1 MDIEEILSGSTIP
14 SNQTSGNYIYDNVP
28 FNISILVITGFFVV
42 LSVLW
47 SLGAI
52 ILHLIHYNNPYRQK
66 YIIRIIIMIPLYAV
80 TSWISLL
87 YQRKSWTLFV
97 DLFRDCYEAYVIYI
111 FFKLCVEFLGGVEAT
126 EAIMNEKPMEKYLVP
141 FCCLKFKP
149 GKAFYRQCLRNVIQ
163 YVIIR
168 PTMTFSSVFLYYF
181 GLFEEGDF
189 NPKSGY
195 LYVAIVNNISVCF
208 ALYYLA
214 LFYETMA
221 HELSPHRPLL
231 KFLCVKGIIFFT
243 YWQSVVIGFLGYFN
257 VFGEQHE
264 MKRYMEI
271 LLNEGFICFEMFV
284 AAIVHSIAFTHR
296 EYMIKDDELIPIS
309 TKSYFENLWNQT
321 RRRLLNRPNFR
332 ELLGMI
338 FEFLQAIV
346 DATNQGDVVK
356 DVVIS
361 TEVDRL
367 KNMMDRSEDYKKFE
381 DDTVTLERSLM
392 DLDDKL
398 EIHEENQI
406 PTKEIFFQEIYG
418 NDFFEADFKNENK
431 FIKLELRVDF
441 YGRIKPY
448 FSIIKNM

>member
-1 MDIEEILSGSTIP
+1 MDIVEILSSP
-14 SNQTSGNYIYDNVP
+14 SKNETHHGGPYIYENVA
-28 FNISILVITGFFVV
+28 FNIFVLVFTGCFVI
-42 LSVLW
+42 LSVIW

-52 ILHLIHYNNPYRQK
+52 IAHLVHYNNPYRQR
-66 YIIRIIIMIPLYAV
+66 YIIRIIIMIPIYAT
-80 TSWISLL
+80 TSWISLF

-111 FFKLCVEFLGGVEAT
+111 FFKLCVEYLGGIEAT
-126 EAIMNEKPMEKYLVP
+126 EVLMNAKPMEKHLFP
-141 FCCLKFKP
+141 LCCIKFQP
-149 GKAFYRQCLRNVIQ
+149 GQAFYRQCLRNVIQ

-189 NPKSGY
+189 SPKSGY

-257 VFGEQHE
+257 VFGEEHE
-264 MKRYMEI
+264 MKHYMEI
-271 LLNEGFICFEMFV
+271 LLNEGLICVEMFI
-284 AAIVHSIAFTHR
+284 AAVVHSIAFTHK
-296 EYMIKDDELIPIS
+296 EYMVKDEELIAIS
-309 TKSYFENLWNQT
+309 TKSYFQNLWNKL
-321 RRRLLNRPNFR
+321 RRTLQNRPNFR

-338 FEFLQAIV
+338 FEFFTAVI
-346 DATNQGDVVK
+346 DATNQNDVVK

-361 TEVDRL
+361 TEVDKI
-367 KNMMDRSEDYKKFE
+367 KNMMDRSEDYKSFE
-381 DDTVTLERSLM
+381 DDQPPPEKVLM
-392 DLDDKL
+392 DLDDNYKII
-398 EIHEENQI
+398 EANQM
-406 PTKEIFFQEIYG
+406 PTKDMFFQEIYG
-418 NDFFEADFKNENK
+418 SDFFEADFKDDK
-431 FIKLELRVDF
+431 KYIKLEFRVDYF
-441 YGRIKPY
+441 GRIKPY
-448 FSIIKNM
+448 FSVIKKL